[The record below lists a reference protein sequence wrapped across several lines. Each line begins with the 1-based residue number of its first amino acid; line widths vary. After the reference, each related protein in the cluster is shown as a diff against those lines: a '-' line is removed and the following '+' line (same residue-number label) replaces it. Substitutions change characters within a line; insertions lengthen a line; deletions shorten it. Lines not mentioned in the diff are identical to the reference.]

1 MRARHQLTTFL
12 LALSL
17 APLAQANDF
26 VFGHIYE
33 ASHSHHKWALWA
45 AEEIEKRSEGRHNIE
60 VFPSSQLGNEV
71 ELNEGLDLGTVDI
84 IYTGNAFA
92 GNAYPPIALGS
103 APFVFRDF
111 DHWMAYSKSDL
122 FQELA
127 EGYENTTGHIPLSLI
142 YFGQRHVTANKPVL
156 TPADMEGMK
165 IRVPDAPLLLMFP
178 RAVGANPTPIAF
190 SEVYLALQQGVVD
203 GQENPLP
210 IIQAMKF
217 DEVQSDISLTGHIF
231 DSQPII
237 MNGSAWSQLSD
248 EDKTL
253 FQEVFSEAAEQGSL
267 DIHQQEQDLVPLF
280 QDQGTQVH
288 EVDREPFAEM
298 VRPKLTDE
306 NAGWTVDQYQRLEA
320 IE

>member
-1 MRARHQLTTFL
+1 MRVRRQLAIL
-12 LALSL
+12 LSALSITSF
-17 APLAQANDF
+17 AHAEDF

-33 ASHSHHKWALWA
+33 ASHSHHKWAQWA
-45 AEEIEKRSEGRHNIE
+45 ADEIEKRSDGRHHID

-122 FQELA
+122 FRELSQ
-127 EGYENTTGHIPLSLI
+127 GYEDATGNIPLGLI
-142 YFGQRHVTANKPVL
+142 YFGQRHVTANRPVL
-156 TPADMEGMK
+156 KPGDMKGMK

-178 RAVGANPTPIAF
+178 RAVDANPTPIAF

-203 GQENPLP
+203 GEENPLP
-210 IIQAMKF
+210 IIKTMKF
-217 DEVQSDISLTGHIF
+217 YEVQSDISLTGHIY

-237 MNGSAWSQLSD
+237 MSGSAWARLSP
-248 EDKTL
+248 EDQDL
-253 FQEVFSEAAEQGSL
+253 FRDVFREAAERGSL
-267 DIHQQEQDLVPLF
+267 DIHQQEQELIPWF
-280 QDQGTQVH
+280 QQQGIKVH
-288 EVDREPFAEM
+288 RVDREPFAEAVKPM
-298 VRPKLTDE
+298 LTSEDV
-306 NAGWTVDQYQRLEA
+306 GWTVDQYQRLEA

>member
-1 MRARHQLTTFL
+1 MRARRQLTTLL
-12 LALSL
+12 LALSFGVS
-17 APLAQANDF
+17 AQANDF

-33 ASHSHHKWALWA
+33 ASHSHHKWAQWA
-45 AEEIEKRSEGRHNIE
+45 AEEIEKRSDGRHTVE

-71 ELNEGLDLGTVDI
+71 ELNEGLDLGVVDI

-111 DHWMAYSKSDL
+111 DHWLAYSHSDL

-127 EGYENTTGHIPLSLI
+127 QGYEEATGHVPLGLI

-156 TPADMEGMK
+156 TPQDMQGMK

-190 SEVYLALQQGVVD
+190 AEVYLALQQGVVD

-210 IIQAMKF
+210 IIEAMKF
-217 DEVQSDISLTGHIF
+217 NEVQSDISLTGHIF

-237 MNGSAWSQLSD
+237 ISGDAWSQLSEQD
-248 EDKTL
+248 QTIFRD
-253 FQEVFSEAAEQGSL
+253 VFREAGEQGSL
-267 DIHQQEQDLVPLF
+267 DIQQQEQELVSWF
-280 QDQGTQVH
+280 EDNGTNVH
-288 EVDREPFAEM
+288 EVDRAPFAER
-298 VRPKLTDE
+298 VRPSLTASDV
-306 NAGWTVDQYQRLEA
+306 GWSAEQLQTLEA